1 MTHALSDTH
10 TLLKPTWFATRQIC
24 ALAVLSCVMTCRV
37 LAAEPSEEKPA
48 EVAAPTYTVP
58 QSTPIDKVIQTV
70 YANSPLNVSVL
81 RKVLVDANPKVIS
94 GNPQQRVKGGTTLNV
109 PEHGQVLKNILSP
122 SVAAEAAALPRK
134 VNTSGDALKR
144 RWRPARS
151 SRPAAPTSRS

>member
-122 SVAAEAAALPRK
+122 SVAAVPETPDPGPGAR
-134 VNTSGDALKR
+134 DASAR
-144 RWRPARS
+144 RQWVRFP
-151 SRPAAPTSRS
+151 

>member
-122 SVAAEAAALPRK
+122 SVAAVPETPEPGPSAR
-134 VNTSGDALKR
+134 DASAR
-144 RWRPARS
+144 RQWVRFP
-151 SRPAAPTSRS
+151 